1 MAAIFWGLKDIL
13 KETAGEDSYFQLHL
27 STAILSLSLS
37 ENMATVLSFASITPN
52 LNSHNHSL
60 IFRQNYHP
68 KIYRFR
74 CNRENP
80 RSNSSSSSSSPE
92 SSEPEAENAL
102 LKVAWYSSELLGI
115 AASFFRSPS
124 NVEAPETVV
133 ELSGDGSGVAD
144 RSLVVETIKD
154 DFQRSYF
161 VTG

>member
-1 MAAIFWGLKDIL
+1 M
-13 KETAGEDSYFQLHL
+13 T
-27 STAILSLSLS
+27 
-37 ENMATVLSFASITPN
+37 TVLSFASITPN

-74 CNRENP
+74 CNGENP